1 MGRDGDRQEWGQ
13 GTFLGTGWGGAA
25 VLGPRAGGE
34 GRVWGQERGEGASSP
49 LEQSQL
55 LKGLLGKTR
64 RI

>member
-13 GTFLGTGWGGAA
+13 GTFLGTGWAGAA
-25 VLGPRAGGE
+25 VLCPSADGE
-34 GRVWGQERGEGASSP
+34 GSIWGQEQGEGASSP
-49 LEQSQL
+49 PEQLQL